1 MLELSILQKI
11 LKNIMCNN
19 NNYFYYLDLII
30 IIIIYWA

>member
-1 MLELSILQKI
+1 MLELSILQNI

-30 IIIIYWA
+30 IIIYWA

>member
-19 NNYFYYLDLII
+19 NNNNLYYLDLII
-30 IIIIYWA
+30 IIIYWA